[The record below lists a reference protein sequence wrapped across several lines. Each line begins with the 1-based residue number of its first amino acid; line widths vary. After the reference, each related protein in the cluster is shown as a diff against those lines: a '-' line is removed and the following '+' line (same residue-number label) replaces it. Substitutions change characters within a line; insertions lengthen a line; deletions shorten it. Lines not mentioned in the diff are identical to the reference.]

1 VKKLT
6 LFVLVGTALLI
17 SGCGFGTTPAPTYTP
32 LPTYTP
38 QPTFTPPPTPTATF
52 LPTATPIPIETATP
66 AGAEG
71 EAAAE
76 AATTATP
83 AGTQVTLAFGTNLR
97 QGPGPEYE
105 IVDVLNAG
113 EPLLVLGRN
122 SFGDWLFVQTAT
134 NQQGWVARIQ
144 IQGQIEIARIPL
156 AAEIPTPEATA
167 TSDADETATP
177 GEEPTLAPANDTIT
191 VEVISGNPGMC
202 QEATVS
208 ADSRFTL
215 MDINAK
221 LKPFEYDNYNSIVS
235 QEAVKIDQDEFIF
248 PLLLDMRFEG
258 DITPGG
264 CDSSD
269 NTCDRITFKICIS
282 AAYNTPPGG
291 YSGDLDLVI
300 GKQSYD
306 KMYPYT
312 TVPVFTQIVV
322 ISPTTTG

>member
-1 VKKLT
+1 MKKLT

-17 SGCGFGTTPAPTYTP
+17 SGCGLGTTPAPTYTP

-66 AGAEG
+66 AEG
-71 EAAAE
+71 EGESTPGAAA
-76 AATTATP
+76 TATP

-105 IVDVLNAG
+105 IIDVLNAG

-144 IQGQIEIARIPL
+144 IQGQIEVARIPL
-156 AAEIPTPEATA
+156 ADDIPTPEATA
-167 TSDADETATP
+167 TSEEGTGTP
-177 GEEPTLAPANDTIT
+177 E
-191 VEVISGNPGMC
+191 S
-202 QEATVS
+202 EATAAPVGDIIS
-208 ADSRFTL
+208 LEIIAGHPAVCQDMMAVGVSRFTL
-215 MDINAK
+215 DNIDEK
-221 LKPFEYDNYNSIVS
+221 LKPFEYGDYGSIVS
-235 QEAVKIDQDEFIF
+235 RGAVKIEWDQTKFSQALFDFF
-248 PLLLDMRFEG
+248 FEG

-264 CDSSD
+264 CDESD
-269 NTCDRITFKICIS
+269 NSCDRISFRLCTKTS
-282 AAYNTPPGG
+282 PNTPQGA
-291 YSGDLDLVI
+291 YSGNLELNI

-306 KMYPYT
+306 KFYPSGSALVNVDLIIIEPT
-312 TVPVFTQIVV
+312 P
-322 ISPTTTG
+322 SP